1 MSDDIYRFS
10 IRDSTSFHGGSC
22 LPIVVDEDN
31 GSLLQVVDGE
41 WAAVKTIGN
50 DQISYVNAAKITVG
64 LLPIGRIGSKSIT
77 GAKIADTT
85 ITGAKIVDETID
97 STKLAT
103 GAVVNRVLGAS
114 SVSYDKVSFQD
125 TLDQV
130 TVNKNNITEL
140 QGKALPEVTASDN
153 GKILK
158 VVNGEWAAVAP

>member
-1 MSDDIYRFS
+1 M
-10 IRDSTSFHGGSC
+10 G
-22 LPIVVDEDN
+22 LPAISSEDN
-31 GSLLQVVDGE
+31 GRILQVVEGE
-41 WAAVKTIGN
+41 WAAMPTVGN

-64 LLPIGRIGSKSIT
+64 LLPMGRIGNKSIT
-77 GAKIADTT
+77 GPKIADAT
-85 ITGAKIVDETID
+85 ITGAKIVDETIS
-97 STKLAT
+97 STKLAAGSVT
-103 GAVVNRVLGAS
+103 NRVLGAS